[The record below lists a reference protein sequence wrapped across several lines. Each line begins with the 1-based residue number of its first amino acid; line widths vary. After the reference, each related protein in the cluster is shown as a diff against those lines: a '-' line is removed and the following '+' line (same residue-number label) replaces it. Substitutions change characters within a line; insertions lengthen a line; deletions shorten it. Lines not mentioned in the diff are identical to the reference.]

1 MSRKTIRKIKDASR
15 DGVFLFDYPGFVD
28 IACLILNALFLIQYL
43 FLNCWQP
50 IKKNNYGKSGEIK

>member
-1 MSRKTIRKIKDASR
+1 MRKIKDASR